1 MKNRNEN
8 QEHGGDGMAKG
19 VTDRQQEVF
28 NFVVGYIEDK
38 GYPPTIREMQL
49 GLGIGS
55 LRGVTIHLD
64 ALQKKGY
71 LERLSSENGPRTARG
86 IRILARPH
94 PRAKDEED
102 GLRRLPL
109 IGTIAAGTPLLAN
122 QNIEDIIAVPHL
134 LLRMNAP
141 DCFLLR
147 IQGDSMSGA
156 HILPGD
162 LVVIQPQITAEN
174 GDIVAVR
181 IGEEATVKK
190 FARHGNRIELQA
202 QNPNYAPIPLRKA
215 DNAAVIGKVIG
226 LLRGYD
232 R

>member
-1 MKNRNEN
+1 
-8 QEHGGDGMAKG
+8 MAKG

-28 NFVVGYIEDK
+28 NFIVAYLEDK
-38 GYPPTIREMQL
+38 RYPPTIREKQL
-49 GLGIGS
+49 GLNIGS
-55 LRGVTIHLD
+55 QRGVTIHLD

-71 LERLSSENGPRTARG
+71 IDRLSAKDGPRTSRG
-86 IRILARPH
+86 IRILARLES
-94 PRAKDEED
+94 RAKDEES

-122 QNIEDIIAVPHL
+122 QNIEDIVAVPNQ
-134 LLRMNAP
+134 LLRTGSA

-147 IQGDSMSGA
+147 VQGDSMTGA

-162 LVVIQPQITAEN
+162 LVLIQPQATAEN

-181 IGEEATVKK
+181 LGEEATVKK

-202 QNPNYAPIPLRKA
+202 QNPNYAPIPLRKS
-215 DNAAVIGKVIG
+215 DNAAIIGKVIG
-226 LLRGYD
+226 LLRGY
-232 R
+232 

>member
-1 MKNRNEN
+1 
-8 QEHGGDGMAKG
+8 MAKG

-28 NFVVGYIEDK
+28 NFIVAYLEDK

-71 LERLSSENGPRTARG
+71 IDRLSAKEGPRTSRG
-86 IRILARPH
+86 IRILARLES
-94 PRAKDEED
+94 RAKDEES

-122 QNIEDIIAVPHL
+122 QNIEDIVAVPNQ
-134 LLRMNAP
+134 LLRTTAP

-147 IQGDSMSGA
+147 VQGDSMTGA

-162 LVVIQPQITAEN
+162 LVLIQPQATAEN

-181 IGEEATVKK
+181 LGEEATVKK

-202 QNPNYAPIPLRKA
+202 QNPNYAPIPLRKS
-215 DNAAVIGKVIG
+215 DNAAIIGKVIG
-226 LLRGYD
+226 LLRGYSG
-232 R
+232 

>member
-1 MKNRNEN
+1 
-8 QEHGGDGMAKG
+8 MAKG
-19 VTDRQQEVF
+19 LTDRQQEVF
-28 NFVVGYIEDK
+28 NFIVSYIEER

-49 GLGIGS
+49 GLTIGS

-71 LERLSSENGPRTARG
+71 IERQSSKDGPRHARG
-86 IRILARPH
+86 IQILAH
-94 PRAKDEED
+94 LEPRSLDEIA

-122 QNIEDIIAVPHL
+122 QNIEDFVAVPNQ
-134 LLRMNAP
+134 LLRTSAP

-147 IQGDSMSGA
+147 VQGESMTGA

-162 LVVIQPQITAEN
+162 LVVIQPQATAEN

-181 IGEEATVKK
+181 IGEEATVKT

-202 QNPNYAPIPLRKA
+202 QNVNYAPIPLRKA
-215 DNAAVIGKVIG
+215 DNAAIIGKVIG
-226 LLRGYD
+226 LLRGYSG
-232 R
+232 

>member
-1 MKNRNEN
+1 
-8 QEHGGDGMAKG
+8 MAKG

-28 NFVVGYIEDK
+28 NFIVAYLEDK

-49 GLGIGS
+49 GLNIGS

-71 LERLSSENGPRTARG
+71 IDRLSAKDGPRTSRG
-86 IRILARPH
+86 IRILARLES
-94 PRAKDEED
+94 RAKDEES

-122 QNIEDIIAVPHL
+122 QNIEDIVAVPNQ
-134 LLRMNAP
+134 LLRAGSP

-147 IQGDSMSGA
+147 VQGDSMTGA

-162 LVVIQPQITAEN
+162 LVLIQPQVTAEN

-181 IGEEATVKK
+181 LSEEATVKK

-202 QNPNYAPIPLRKA
+202 QNPNYAPIPLRKS
-215 DNAAVIGKVIG
+215 DNAAIIGKVIG
-226 LLRGYD
+226 LLRGY
-232 R
+232 

>member
-1 MKNRNEN
+1 
-8 QEHGGDGMAKG
+8 MAKG
-19 VTDRQQEVF
+19 LTDRQQEVF
-28 NFVVGYIEDK
+28 NFIISHIEEK

-49 GLGIGS
+49 GLTIGS

-71 LERLSSENGPRTARG
+71 IERQSSKDGPRHARG
-86 IRILARPH
+86 IQILAH
-94 PRAKDEED
+94 LEPRSLDEIA

-122 QNIEDIIAVPHL
+122 QNIEDFVAVPNQ
-134 LLRMNAP
+134 LLRTSAS

-147 IQGDSMSGA
+147 IQGESMTGA

-162 LVVIQPQITAEN
+162 LVVIQPQATAEN

-181 IGEEATVKK
+181 LGEEATVKK

-202 QNPNYAPIPLRKA
+202 QNPNFAPIPLRKA
-215 DNAAVIGKVIG
+215 DNAAIIGKVIG
-226 LLRGYD
+226 LLRGYSG
-232 R
+232 

>member
-1 MKNRNEN
+1 
-8 QEHGGDGMAKG
+8 MAKG

-28 NFVVGYIEDK
+28 SFIVAYLEEK

-49 GLGIGS
+49 GLSIGS

-71 LERLSSENGPRTARG
+71 IERLSAKEGPRTSRG
-86 IRILARPH
+86 IRILTRLES
-94 PRAKDEED
+94 RAKDEES

-122 QNIEDIIAVPHL
+122 QNIEDIVAVPNQ
-134 LLRMNAP
+134 LLRTNAL

-147 IQGDSMSGA
+147 VQGDSMTGA

-162 LVVIQPQITAEN
+162 LVLIQPQATAEN

-181 IGEEATVKK
+181 LGEEATVKK

-202 QNPNYAPIPLRKA
+202 QNPNYAPIPLRKS
-215 DNAAVIGKVIG
+215 DNAAIIGKVIG
-226 LLRGYD
+226 LLRGYSG
-232 R
+232 